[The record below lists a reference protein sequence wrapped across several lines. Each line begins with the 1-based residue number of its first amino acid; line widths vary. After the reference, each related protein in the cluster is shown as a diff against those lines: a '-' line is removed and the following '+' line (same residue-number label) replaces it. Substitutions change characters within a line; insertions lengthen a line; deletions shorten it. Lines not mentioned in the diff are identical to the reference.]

1 MDEMKQIQRE
11 NGRLK
16 MQLDLLKQK
25 LYQVCLS
32 HDYLTGKFRGLGMP
46 MTASDTTMV
55 QTTARIMKATSTEEV
70 ETIYN
75 EAQKSLW
82 ETKFGS
88 PTPKPAPKQNQDPVQ
103 KVFFFGSPMEGMDLT
118 QDSIMGAIE
127 RMISE
132 LDKHI
137 KGLENKENDFS
148 IDDSDE
154 PEDPMDKTDDLKPPF

>member
-16 MQLDLLKQK
+16 MQLDLLKRK
-25 LYQVCLS
+25 LYQVCMS
-32 HDYLTGKFRGLGMP
+32 HDYLTGKFRGLGLP
-46 MTASDTTMV
+46 MTTSDTTMV

-88 PTPKPAPKQNQDPVQ
+88 PTPKQKQDPVQ
-103 KVFFFGSPMEGMDLT
+103 KVFFFGTPGEGLDLT
-118 QDSIMGAIE
+118 HDSIRGAIE
-127 RMISE
+127 KMISE